1 MRLRL
6 FMFFYNSFFVKFD
19 ISLNYIRKNY
29 EFLRLEGDPEYFVLR
44 VQWILILEVFL
55 VMETNYNL

>member
-19 ISLNYIRKNY
+19 ISLNYGRKNY